1 MDHEIL
7 VKEFRHF
14 IKVFQQENGPV
25 SLFMLKAF
33 DAEIPRWNIIVS
45 APVYDDLSLKT
56 ALTHLITTLN
66 HHLSKTILK
75 QIIRSTVLETTDP
88 FVKEIN
94 QVFKVKNTVKYVY
107 SSVISGINLEKAI
120 IFESHPPRA

>member
-1 MDHEIL
+1 M
-7 VKEFRHF
+7 

-45 APVYDDLSLKT
+45 APRYDDLSLKT
-56 ALTHLITTLN
+56 ALTHLITALN
-66 HHLSKTILK
+66 HHLCQTVLK
-75 QIIRSTVLETTDP
+75 QIIRSTVLDTTAP

-107 SSVISGINLEKAI
+107 SSVISGIYLEKAI
-120 IFESHPPRA
+120 IFESHPLKKKAKKS